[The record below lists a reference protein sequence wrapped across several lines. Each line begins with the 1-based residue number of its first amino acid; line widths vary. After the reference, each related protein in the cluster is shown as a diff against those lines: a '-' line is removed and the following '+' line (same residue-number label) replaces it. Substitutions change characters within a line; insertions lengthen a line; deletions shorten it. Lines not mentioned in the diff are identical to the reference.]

1 MPPRSLAFP
10 RSSSEPAS
18 KLVTKLS
25 SAAAAAMVAFVVAS
39 QAHAETCAEGIT
51 KLTAERNAA
60 LVEVSKSSN
69 PLHGLLLYNV
79 PVFCANAERLHSAE
93 ESLIAFMVKN
103 KAHCAFPDDAIAQL
117 VGHMNQNKDF
127 ADSYC
132 KQAK

>member
-1 MPPRSLAFP
+1 
-10 RSSSEPAS
+10 
-18 KLVTKLS
+18 VTAKLS
-25 SAAAAAMVAFVVAS
+25 AAAAMVAFVVAS

-69 PLHGLLLYNV
+69 PLHGLLLFNV